1 MANVTA
7 PRNGIPIGWA
17 TVAGQRVAVEIHPEY
32 LRYFEALMTRVGG
45 VTGAGTD
52 DLALSQ
58 FEDAGVEEH
67 KHALFKLAD
76 AVAQSPI
83 AVIDAIES
91 DIGASVEELREQV
104 AELTK
109 AVEALQQGFQI

>member
-17 TVAGQRVAVEIHPEY
+17 NVAGQRVAVEIHPEY
-32 LRYFEALMTRVGG
+32 LRYFESLMTRVGG
-45 VTGAGTD
+45 VTGSGTE
-52 DLALSQ
+52 DLSLSQ

-67 KHALFKLAD
+67 KHALFNLAD
-76 AVAQSPI
+76 DVAQAPSVLI
-83 AVIDAIES
+83 AASEDAHGS
-91 DIGASVEELREQV
+91 SVEELREQV

>member
-1 MANVTA
+1 MANITA

-17 TVAGQRVAVEIHPEY
+17 NVAGQRVAVEIHPEY
-32 LRYFEALMTRVGG
+32 LRYFESLMARVGG
-45 VTGAGTD
+45 VTGAGTE

-67 KHALFKLAD
+67 KHALFSLAD
-76 AVAQSPI
+76 DVAQSPI
-83 AVIDAIES
+83 AVIDAVES
-91 DIGASVEELREQV
+91 DTGASVEELREQV